1 MSLYAGSRSH
11 LDFQLIFFQF
21 RELFQR
27 FGSTKTHFIERPI
40 VYPGELPHI
49 QIQWPS
55 SDVDEVEVDTILKPI
70 LYAILGIEAFCPIVQ
85 HTVLQPHE
93 RCSGAEQ
100 VCIKNSR
107 TGNLVFLIRFQGDW
121 AGQNDSFPV

>member
-1 MSLYAGSRSH
+1 MSLYASSWSH
-11 LDFQLIFFQF
+11 LDFPLIFFQF

-27 FGSTKTHFIERPI
+27 FGSTKTHFVERPI
-40 VYPGELPHI
+40 VYPCEIPHI
-49 QIQWPS
+49 QIQWLS
-55 SDVDEVEVDTILKPI
+55 SDVDEVEIDAILKPI

-85 HTVLQPHE
+85 HTVLQPHY

-100 VCIKNSR
+100 IRIKSPR